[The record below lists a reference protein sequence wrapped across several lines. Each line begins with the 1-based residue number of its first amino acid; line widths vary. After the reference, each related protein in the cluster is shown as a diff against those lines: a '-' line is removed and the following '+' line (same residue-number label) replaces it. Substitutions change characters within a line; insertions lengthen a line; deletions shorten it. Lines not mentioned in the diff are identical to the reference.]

1 MIYILGYFLFSSH
14 MNFMILVL
22 LIKGIN
28 NIYFFYSLWN
38 ADGFH
43 LDRSNQLCDLNK
55 LNLLHLIKFV

>member
-28 NIYFFYSLWN
+28 NIYFSYSLWN
-38 ADGFH
+38 VDGSH
-43 LDRSNQLCDLNK
+43 LDKLNQLCDLNN
-55 LNLLHLIKFV
+55 LNFLHLIKFV